1 MFLGGFDL
9 LIGTG
14 LQTSEHVVDI
24 LRRRP
29 PKPDVMGRQPER
41 HLLRAAELGDWLA
54 DDQLEAG
61 VVVEYGQPIGAASV
75 QMMKAEVPHEEI
87 AGGSNVGNV
96 EVKVVVRRSRARTPR
111 TR

>member
-29 PKPDVMGRQPER
+29 PKPDVMGRQP
-41 HLLRAAELGDWLA
+41 
-54 DDQLEAG
+54 
-61 VVVEYGQPIGAASV
+61 
-75 QMMKAEVPHEEI
+75 
-87 AGGSNVGNV
+87 
-96 EVKVVVRRSRARTPR
+96 
-111 TR
+111 